1 MSMTNIPA
9 EDRARIKAEM
19 AKLSPEDRRLA
30 EAQFF
35 CAVDQESPLGSTGPI
50 YKEMVKGQ
58 PVFLCCKG
66 CVAEARAHPDE
77 TLAMLQKLMARM
89 KK

>member
-1 MSMTNIPA
+1 
-9 EDRARIKAEM
+9 M

-30 EAQFF
+30 EMQVF
-35 CAVDQESPLGSTGPI
+35 CAIDQESPLGTMGPI
-50 YKEMVKGQ
+50 YKVMIKDQ

-77 TLAMLQKLMARM
+77 TLAEFRKLMGRM
-89 KK
+89 AGRK